1 MKLEEFVKRNLTIN
15 EYGKI
20 YDEELNEYRNE
31 KGEIEFLELSDLE
44 IFYIWRKQHEDIKSA
59 LLQGELR

>member
-20 YDEELNEYRNE
+20 YDKELNEYRNE
-31 KGEIEFLELSDLE
+31 KGEIEFLEATDLK
-44 IFYIWRKQHEDIKSA
+44 IFYIWRIQHEDIKEG
-59 LLQGELR
+59 LLRGNLK